1 MAGANFGCY
10 HQLPTTAQD
19 GGKYTIPPFSIPS
32 WCHSVYGGGGSIVVQ
47 RRRVVRGEYLFIWT
61 ESGLP
66 LTGRAPPYEGKK
78 LMMSAQG
85 GQRDNFVMGIIS

>member
-1 MAGANFGCY
+1 M
-10 HQLPTTAQD
+10 
-19 GGKYTIPPFSIPS
+19 
-32 WCHSVYGGGGSIVVQ
+32 Q

-85 GQRDNFVMGIIS
+85 GWRDNFAMGFIFVNKLYYKLLDLLIKRGNNNIIITNM